1 MIFFGFFV
9 FHIFFLFQFFLFVLS
24 FFFFLLLFVTLD
36 MIFAHLGCIS
46 FITTP
51 PHSCSLSIL
60 CDRLVCDDGGD
71 IAK

>member
-1 MIFFGFFV
+1 M
-9 FHIFFLFQFFLFVLS
+9 FHIFLFFVSNLFLCLFVR
-24 FFFFLLLFVTLD
+24 FFFFVTLD
-36 MIFAHLGCIS
+36 MIFAHLVCIS